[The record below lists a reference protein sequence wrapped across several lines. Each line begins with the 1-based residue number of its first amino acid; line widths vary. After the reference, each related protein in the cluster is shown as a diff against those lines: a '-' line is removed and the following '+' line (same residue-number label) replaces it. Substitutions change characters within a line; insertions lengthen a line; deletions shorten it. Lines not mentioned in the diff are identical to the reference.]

1 MQNLRWFHVIAQT
14 IDLPPTSLHYIR
26 RRFTVQFSNPFCI
39 PASTD
44 NLWCSSDHHSSA
56 ARSLLQYNSTPVVA
70 SSTSSCLISTNG
82 VREVVGQIVFDIYTS
97 FSYKH
102 GCCRRWR
109 WFEVEA
115 SEAIIKECWHGQ
127 EQQANEG
134 GWPSSLF
141 LWPTWGPGHSSLSRF
156 DARCVIMHHKYLCAD
171 QDHSVK
177 RM

>member
-26 RRFTVQFSNPFCI
+26 RRFTVQFSNPFWI
-39 PASTD
+39 PASAD
-44 NLWCSSDHHSSA
+44 NLWCSSYHHSSA

-70 SSTSSCLISTNG
+70 SSTSSCLISSSSQT
-82 VREVVGQIVFDIYTS
+82 VFDIYTS
-97 FSYKH
+97 FSYNH
-102 GCCRRWR
+102 GCGRRWR

-115 SEAIIKECWHGQ
+115 SEATVKECWHGQ

-134 GWPSSLF
+134 GWQSSLF
-141 LWPTWGPGHSSLSRF
+141 LWPTCGPGHSSLSRF
-156 DARCVIMHHKYLCAD
+156 DHARGVIMHHKYLCAD